1 MPPSCGRRSLRC
13 FIALPLAGV
22 LIVALYRFLRT
33 QGVGT
38 NAVLD
43 AVHQGRELPILLI
56 PAIFL
61 ATLLT
66 HLAGGSAGREGA
78 ALQIGGDLGEHFGKM
93 LRMDDK
99 DCRLATLARHERAVL
114 RAVRHAA
121 RGFFR
126 AGGVGRI
133 GVFFSPPLP
142 PHPLALGP
150 PPPLRFGLQPMR
162 FAVFFPFWL
171 LASVSS
177 TFSALPSF
185 TSSSLLACSPFLP
198 FRAPPLRFLV
208 RYRTE
213 DRRAHAGRA
222 ACSRSAARWWSI
234 LFCEMLHRTE
244 HLAERLVKNDY
255 LRAFLGGCLVIALT
269 LLAGCRDYN
278 GAGGHVIAAALG
290 GMAAKPEAFLLKI
303 VFTRRYARLRLQGR
317 RDLPT
322 LCRLDLRLRGGST
335 ARPARGL
342 CRGARHHGPFLRHDE
357 LPLTSLLISVELFG
371 ADGLLCYA
379 VVCAVSYVCSGYRGL
394 YSSQTIFLLQ
404 AARGIHQ
411 RPHEVNKRHLPRQLQ
426 KMPREDFLWIM
437 FSRWTGMIF

>member
-1 MPPSCGRRSLRC
+1 MAAGRCAHRTVGGAVGSLFHLGVEYATELRTEVPALLY
-13 FIALPLAGV
+13 ALPLAGV

-99 DCRLATLARHERAVL
+99 DCRLATLCGMSALFSALFGTPLAAV
-114 RAVRHAA
+114 
-121 RGFFR
+121 FF
-126 AGGVGRI
+126 ALEVVSI
-133 GVFFSPPLP
+133 GVLYYSGLIPCITSSLV
-142 PHPLALGP
+142 AYAVS
-150 PPPLRFGLQPMR
+150 LRFGIEPMR
-162 FAVFFPFWL
+162 FAVAAPETGAL
-171 LASVSS
+171 TLA
-177 TFSALPSF
+177 
-185 TSSSLLACSPFLP
+185 
-198 FRAPPLRFLV
+198 
-208 RYRTE
+208 
-213 DRRAHAGRA
+213 RA
-222 ACSRSAARWWSI
+222 AVLALGCALVSI

-244 HLAERLVKNDY
+244 HLTERLVKNDY

-290 GMAAKPEAFLLKI
+290 GHGEAGGVPAQDRLY
-303 VFTRRYARLRLQGR
+303 RRYARLRLQGR
-317 RDLPT
+317 RDRAHA
-322 LCRLDLRLRGGST
+322 LCRLDLRLRGGSA

-357 LPLTSLLISVELFG
+357 LSPHL
-371 ADGLLCYA
+371 
-379 VVCAVSYVCSGYRGL
+379 
-394 YSSQTIFLLQ
+394 
-404 AARGIHQ
+404 AAHQ
-411 RPHEVNKRHLPRQLQ
+411 R
-426 KMPREDFLWIM
+426 
-437 FSRWTGMIF
+437 

>member
-1 MPPSCGRRSLRC
+1 MEKLQGFTDHVMLYVKTLVKWLLAAALIGTVGGAVGSLFHLGVEYATELRTEVPALLY
-13 FIALPLAGV
+13 ALPLAGV

-99 DCRLATLARHERAVL
+99 DCRLATLCGMSALFSALFGTPLAAV
-114 RAVRHAA
+114 
-121 RGFFR
+121 FF
-126 AGGVGRI
+126 ALEVVSI
-133 GVFFSPPLP
+133 GVLYYSGLIPCITSSLV
-142 PHPLALGP
+142 AYAVS
-150 PPPLRFGLQPMR
+150 LRFGIEPMR
-162 FAVFFPFWL
+162 FAVAAPETGAL
-171 LASVSS
+171 TLA
-177 TFSALPSF
+177 
-185 TSSSLLACSPFLP
+185 
-198 FRAPPLRFLV
+198 
-208 RYRTE
+208 
-213 DRRAHAGRA
+213 RA
-222 ACSRSAARWWSI
+222 AVLALGCALVSI

-244 HLAERLVKNDY
+244 HLTERLVKNDY

-278 GAGGHVIAAALG
+278 GAGGHVIAATLGCGFKGGEIVPTLFVGSTFGCAAGALLGLPAGFAAALG
-290 GMAAKPEAFLLKI
+290 ITGLFCGM
-303 VFTRRYARLRLQGR
+303 TN
-317 RDLPT
+317 
-322 LCRLDLRLRGGST
+322 C
-335 ARPARGL
+335 
-342 CRGARHHGPFLRHDE
+342 
-357 LPLTSLLISVELFG
+357 PLTSLLISVELFG

-394 YSSQTIFLLQ
+394 YSSQTILYSKLRAEF
-404 AARGIHQ
+404 INVHT
-411 RPHEVNKRHLPRQLQ
+411 K
-426 KMPREDFLWIM
+426 
-437 FSRWTGMIF
+437 